1 MWIERVSLENVLAF
15 TEVSVELCPGFN
27 VVLSPNEGG
36 KSSLFRGIV
45 SGLYA
50 NASSQRADVLALAR
64 WGAAGSFRIEL
75 DFRLGPDAYRL
86 VRDFG
91 GKEQALYRGGESGP
105 FAKGKRV
112 DEFLAEHLPL
122 ADQNLFLRI
131 CGVRHEELARVGEAD
146 GAIGERIEEIL
157 GGGGQDVT
165 PATVQ
170 LVVEGKRKELLKGK
184 DRPVNEANRGAVKRF
199 TDDVDL
205 LEREASKAAF
215 LAAAREGL
223 LKAISGVD
231 SRLALVDTELE
242 IFKAKRE
249 KALSHGELDRN
260 ERSLREKADGLRQRL
275 KRIEELRA
283 VRDGLAGGGARFAGG
298 LASRTAASLDEVRE
312 ELAREALLD
321 AGVAGALPG
330 KPAAA
335 AAWRSVLASIL
346 ILAGVAGALLW
357 KIPMLVLA
365 IAGLALLVWQ
375 FAGRGRGREAAHPT
389 EGRGELERLRIAR
402 AAWAGSRSLDESKA
416 LLAEYASWL
425 ERARDVDARLDEAVG
440 YGTTEQSALIGA
452 LDAEYGDAA
461 IEVRALSQ
469 SRAALEPFR
478 LDGDGML
485 RLDRDIGDRLAE
497 RERLADERSER
508 ERALAALE
516 RMDAGDIAERL
527 ALAREGLRR
536 AERKVLVLDAILDA
550 LDEAR
555 RKISGYLAEKLPPLA
570 GAYLSRITEGRYDTL
585 FVDPLSLKIEAI
597 PAAGDAA
604 GAHGASGAPERVE
617 PGALSQGARD
627 QIHLAVRLALIELMS
642 GGESQPLFLDD
653 PFVHFDPARRE
664 RALDLVREFGRRHQV
679 VMFTCD
685 PRYREAGDRLV
696 ELPERS

>member
-170 LVVEGKRKELLKGK
+170 LVVEGKRKELIKGK

-199 TDDVDL
+199 KDDVDL

-215 LAAAREGL
+215 LAGAREGL

-231 SRLALVDTELE
+231 SRLALVDAELE
-242 IFKAKRE
+242 ILKAKRE
-249 KALSHGELDRN
+249 KALAHGELDRN
-260 ERSLREKADGLRQRL
+260 ERSLREKTDGLRQRL

-283 VRDGLAGGGARFAGG
+283 VRDGLAGGGARFVGG

-365 IAGLALLVWQ
+365 IAGLALLVWH
-375 FAGRGRGREAAHPT
+375 FAGRGRGREVAHPT

-497 RERLADERSER
+497 RERLAGERSER
-508 ERALAALE
+508 ERGLAALE

-550 LDEAR
+550 LHEAR

-570 GAYLSRITEGRYDTL
+570 GAYLSRITAGRYGTL

-627 QIHLAVRLALIELMS
+627 QIHLVVRLALIELMS

-664 RALDLVREFGRRHQV
+664 RALDLVREFARRHQV

-696 ELPERS
+696 ELPVRS

>member
-15 TEVSVELCPGFN
+15 TEVSVELGPGFN

-50 NASSQRADVLALAR
+50 NVSTQRGDVLALAR
-64 WGAAGSFRIEL
+64 WGASGSFMIRL

-122 ADQNLFLRI
+122 ADQDLFLRI

-157 GGGGQDVT
+157 GGGGEDVT

-170 LVVEGKRKELLKGK
+170 LVVEGKRKELLKGR
-184 DRPVNEANRGAVKRF
+184 DRPVNETNRGAVKRF
-199 TDDVDL
+199 KDDVDL
-205 LEREASKAAF
+205 LEREAAKAAS

-231 SRLALVDTELE
+231 SRLTLVDAELG
-242 IFKAKRE
+242 ILKAKRE
-249 KALSHGELDRN
+249 KALSYGELDRN
-260 ERSLREKADGLRQRL
+260 ERRLHERADGLRQRL
-275 KRIEELRA
+275 KRIEELSAMRNE
-283 VRDGLAGGGARFAGG
+283 LAAGGARFVGA
-298 LASRTAASLDEVRE
+298 LASRTAAAIDKVRE
-312 ELAREALLD
+312 DLAREAFLE
-321 AGVAGALPG
+321 AGVAEALPG
-330 KPAAA
+330 KRAAS
-335 AAWRSVLASIL
+335 AAWRPVLASIL
-346 ILAGVAGALLW
+346 ILAGAAGALLW
-357 KIPMLVLA
+357 KIPMLVLVVT
-365 IAGLALLVWQ
+365 GLVLLVWH
-375 FAGRGRGREAAHPT
+375 FAGRGREREAAHPA
-389 EGRGELERLRIAR
+389 EKRDELERLRSAR
-402 AAWAGSRSLDESKA
+402 AAWAGSRPLDESKVFFAECA
-416 LLAEYASWL
+416 LWQE
-425 ERARDVDARLDEAVG
+425 EVRDVEARLDEAVG
-440 YGTTEQSALIGA
+440 SGASDRSARIGA
-452 LDAEYGDAA
+452 LDAEYGAAA

-485 RLDRDIGDRLAE
+485 RLDRDIGDRVAE
-497 RERLADERSER
+497 RERLAGERSER
-508 ERALAALE
+508 ERGLAALE
-516 RMDAGDIAERL
+516 RTDASDIVERL
-527 ALAREGLRR
+527 ALAQEGLSR
-536 AERKVLVLDAILDA
+536 AERKVLVLDAILAA
-550 LDEAR
+550 LNEAR
-555 RKISGYLAEKLPPLA
+555 RKMSGYLAERLPPLA

-585 FVDPLSLKIEAI
+585 FVDPMSLKIEVI
-597 PAAGDAA
+597 PAAGDAS
-604 GAHGASGAPERVE
+604 GVPGASGAPERVD

-627 QIHLAVRLALIELMS
+627 QIHLAVRLALVELMS

-664 RALDLVREFGRRHQV
+664 RALDLVREFAKRHQV

-696 ELPERS
+696 ELPART

>member
-1 MWIERVSLENVLAF
+1 VWIERVSLENVLAF
-15 TEVSVELCPGFN
+15 TELSVELGAGFN

-45 SGLYA
+45 SGLCA

-64 WGAAGSFRIEL
+64 WGAGGSFRIRL
-75 DFRLGPDAYRL
+75 DFRLGPEAYRL

-91 GKEQALYRGGESGP
+91 GKEQMLYRGGESGP
-105 FAKGKRV
+105 FAKGKGV

-122 ADQNLFLRI
+122 ADQDLFLRI

-157 GGGGQDVT
+157 GGGREDVT
-165 PATVQ
+165 PARVQ
-170 LVVEGKRKELLKGK
+170 LIVEGKRKELLKGR

-205 LEREASKAAF
+205 LEREAAKATS
-215 LAAAREGL
+215 LAASREGL
-223 LKAISGVD
+223 LKAISGID
-231 SRLALVDTELE
+231 SRLKLVDADLD
-242 IFKAKRE
+242 ILKMKKE
-249 KALSHGELDRN
+249 KAQSYVELDRN
-260 ERSLREKADGLRQRL
+260 ERSLRERAEGLRQRL
-275 KRIEELRA
+275 RRIEELRA
-283 VRDGLAGGGARFAGG
+283 MKDKLAAEAARFAGA
-298 LASRTAASLDEVRE
+298 LASRTAATVDEVRD

-321 AGVAGALPG
+321 AGAAGALPG

-335 AAWRSVLASIL
+335 AVWRSVLASIL
-346 ILAGVAGALLW
+346 ILAGAVGALVW
-357 KIPMLVLA
+357 KLPMLVLV
-365 IAGLALLVWQ
+365 IAGLALLVWH
-375 FAGRGRGREAAHPT
+375 FAGRDRGRETAHPA
-389 EGRGELERLRIAR
+389 EKRGELERLRSAR

-425 ERARDVDARLDEAVG
+425 ERARDVDARLEEAAG
-440 YGTTEQSALIGA
+440 KGASDTGALIGT
-452 LDAEYGDAA
+452 LDAEYGAAA
-461 IEVRALSQ
+461 IEVRALAE

-485 RLDRDIGDRLAE
+485 RLDRDIAERLEE
-497 RERLADERSER
+497 RERLAAERSARER
-508 ERALAALE
+508 ELAALE
-516 RMDAGDIAERL
+516 RMDASDIAERL
-527 ALAREGLRR
+527 AAAREGLKR
-536 AERKVLVLDAILDA
+536 AERKVLVLDAILEA

-555 RKISGYLAEKLPPLA
+555 RKMSGFLAERLPPLA
-570 GAYLSRITEGRYDTL
+570 GAYLSRITEGRYGTL
-585 FVDPLSLKIEAI
+585 FIDALSLKIEVA

-604 GAHGASGAPERVE
+604 GAPGASRAPERVE

-653 PFVHFDPARRE
+653 PFVHFDPARLV
-664 RALDLVREFGRRHQV
+664 RALDLVREFATRHQV

-696 ELPERS
+696 ELPERT